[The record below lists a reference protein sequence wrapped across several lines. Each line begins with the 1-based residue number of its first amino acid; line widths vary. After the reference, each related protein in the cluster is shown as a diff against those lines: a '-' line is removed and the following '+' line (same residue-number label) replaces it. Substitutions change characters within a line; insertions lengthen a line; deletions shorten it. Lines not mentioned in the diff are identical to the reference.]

1 MPGMAPTREP
11 RLVLR
16 FALAS
21 LLAFVLVAV
30 GALYLLVRNARDRAE
45 LVGARH
51 ATFVGESVLGP
62 LFAGVNLNRPVV
74 GAEYRRATAAVRSR
88 VLSDGLAVRVKVW
101 RPDGTIVF
109 SDEPRL
115 VGERFPDEASELAE
129 VAEGHL
135 ELGVSDLED
144 EENEF
149 ERRLADTLF
158 YTYLP
163 LRTRPKGPVVAVAE
177 IYQDYSFIQDDID
190 AVVRRVAV
198 IVVGGLAVLY
208 ALLLPI
214 ALRASRELRR
224 RNDQL
229 AELLQREQRTV
240 AELRDLARKKDDFVS
255 AASHEL
261 RSPLT
266 SILGSLATLTQ
277 PDVDGDA
284 AARGEFVE
292 AAQRQAKR
300 LERLVENLLTEAQ
313 LEEGR
318 PVELDDVDLAEAAEA
333 VVEELGAT
341 DRVSFDLPAG
351 TVRTD
356 RARIVEVLRYLLDNA
371 LKYSPAGSAITVD
384 GTVEDGELRLRV
396 TDHGPGIDPADQA
409 EIFERFHQ
417 VDQSST
423 RSHDG
428 LGLGLHLARE
438 LVEELRGRVEV
449 DSGPE
454 RGSTFTVTVPTE
466 APDVQGESVRAGD
479 EAASSVSPSRR

>member
-1 MPGMAPTREP
+1 MLGMAPTREP

-51 ATFVGESVLGP
+51 ATFVGQAVLGP
-62 LFAGVNLNRPVV
+62 MFAGIDLDRPVT
-74 GAEYRRATAAVRSR
+74 GDQYRRAAEAVRSR
-88 VLSDGLAVRVKVW
+88 VLSDGLAVRVKIW

-109 SDEPRL
+109 SDEPAL
-115 VGERFPDEASELAE
+115 VGMRFADEASELAE

-135 ELGVSDLED
+135 EMGVSDLED

-149 ERRLADTLF
+149 ERSLADTLF
-158 YTYLP
+158 YTYAP
-163 LRTRPKGPVVAVAE
+163 LRTRPDGPIVAVAE

-224 RNDQL
+224 RNEQL
-229 AELLQREQRTV
+229 AELLQREQATV

-266 SILGSLATLTQ
+266 SILGSLSTLRQT
-277 PDVDGDA
+277 DVADDPAARTDFLDA
-284 AARGEFVE
+284 AE
-292 AAQRQAKR
+292 RQAKR
-300 LERLVENLLTEAQ
+300 LERLVENLLTEAH
-313 LEEGR
+313 LEEAR
-318 PVELDDVDLAEAAEA
+318 PVELADVDLAEAAA
-333 VVEELGAT
+333 ALVDELGAA
-341 DRVSFDLPAG
+341 DRVALDLPAG

-356 RARIVEVLRYLLDNA
+356 RARIAEVLRYLLDNA
-371 LKYSPAGSAITVD
+371 LKYSPERTVVTVGGS
-384 GTVEDGELRLRV
+384 VEDGELRLRV
-396 TDHGPGIDPADQA
+396 TDLGPGIDPGDQA

-438 LVEELRGRVEV
+438 LVEELRGRVDV
-449 DSGPE
+449 DSGPG
-454 RGSTFTVTVPTE
+454 RGSTFTVTVP
-466 APDVQGESVRAGD
+466 AGD
-479 EAASSVSPSRR
+479 PRPAENAAVSPTPR

>member
-1 MPGMAPTREP
+1 MLGMAPTREP
-11 RLVLR
+11 RLVMR

-30 GALYLLVRNARDRAE
+30 GALYLLTRNARDRAE

-51 ATFVGESVLGP
+51 ASFVGQSVLGP
-62 LFAGVNLNRPVV
+62 LFAGVNLRRPVT
-74 GAEYRRATAAVRSR
+74 GAGYRRAAAAVRTR

-109 SDEPRL
+109 SDEPKL
-115 VGERFPDEASELAE
+115 VGKRFPDEASELAE

-135 ELGVSDLED
+135 EMGVSDLQD

-149 ERRLADTLF
+149 ERSLGDKLF

-163 LRTRPKGPVVAVAE
+163 LRARPDGPVVAVAE

-214 ALRASRELRR
+214 ALRASKDLRQ
-224 RNDQL
+224 RNEQL
-229 AELLQREQRTV
+229 AELLQREQQTV
-240 AELRDLARKKDDFVS
+240 AELRELARKKDDFVS

-266 SILGSLATLTQ
+266 SILGSLATLRQ
-277 PDVDGDA
+277 PDVAGDPAARAEFLDA
-284 AARGEFVE
+284 AE
-292 AAQRQAKR
+292 RQAKR
-300 LERLVENLLTEAQ
+300 LERLVEDLLTEAR
-313 LEEGR
+313 LEEAR
-318 PVELDDVDLAEAAEA
+318 PIELTDVDLTEAASQ
-333 VVEELGAT
+333 VVAELGAT
-341 DRVSFDLPAG
+341 DRVVLDLPAG

-356 RARIVEVLRYLLDNA
+356 RARIVEVVRYLLDNA
-371 LKYSPAGSAITVD
+371 LKYSPEGSTV
-384 GTVEDGELRLRV
+384 TVGASAEDGQLRLRV
-396 TDHGPGIDPADQA
+396 TDVGPGIDPADQA

-423 RSHDG
+423 REHDG

-438 LVEELRGRVEV
+438 LVEELQGRVEV
-449 DSGPE
+449 DSDPG

-466 APDVQGESVRAGD
+466 AEAG
-479 EAASSVSPSRR
+479 SVSPSPR

>member
-1 MPGMAPTREP
+1 MLGMAPTREP

-51 ATFVGESVLGP
+51 ATFVGQSVLGP
-62 LFAGVNLNRPVV
+62 LFAGVNLRRPVT
-74 GAEYRRATAAVRSR
+74 GAGYRRAAAAVRTR

-109 SDEPRL
+109 SDEPKL
-115 VGERFPDEASELAE
+115 VGKRFPDEASELAE

-135 ELGVSDLED
+135 EMGVSDLDD

-149 ERRLADTLF
+149 ERSLGDKLF

-163 LRTRPKGPVVAVAE
+163 LRTRPDGPVVAVAE
-177 IYQDYSFIQDDID
+177 IYQDYSFIQGEID

-214 ALRASRELRR
+214 ALRASRDLRQ
-224 RNDQL
+224 RNEQL
-229 AELLQREQRTV
+229 AELLQREQQTV

-266 SILGSLATLTQ
+266 SILGSLATLRQ
-277 PDVDGDA
+277 PNVSGDPAASAEFLDA
-284 AARGEFVE
+284 AE
-292 AAQRQAKR
+292 RQAKR
-300 LERLVENLLTEAQ
+300 LERLVENLLTEAR
-313 LEEGR
+313 LEEAR
-318 PVELDDVDLAEAAEA
+318 PIELTDVDLAEAASQ
-333 VVEELGAT
+333 VVAELGAT
-341 DRVSFDLPAG
+341 DRVVLDLPAG

-356 RARIVEVLRYLLDNA
+356 RARIVEVVRYLLDNA
-371 LKYSPAGSAITVD
+371 LKYSPEASTVTV
-384 GTVEDGELRLRV
+384 GATVEDGRLRLRV
-396 TDHGPGIDPADQA
+396 ADVGPGIDPADQA

-438 LVEELRGRVEV
+438 LVEQLQGRVEV
-449 DSGPE
+449 DSGPG

-466 APDVQGESVRAGD
+466 AETA
-479 EAASSVSPSRR
+479 SVSPSPR

>member
-1 MPGMAPTREP
+1 M
-11 RLVLR
+11 VLR

-30 GALYLLVRNARDRAE
+30 GAMYLLVRNALDRAE

-51 ATFVGESVLGP
+51 ATFVGQSVLGP
-62 LFAGVNLNRPVV
+62 LFEGVDLRRPVT
-74 GAEYRRATAAVRSR
+74 GAEYRKAAAAVRSR
-88 VLSDGLAVRVKVW
+88 VLSDGLAVRVKLW

-109 SDEPRL
+109 SDEPKL
-115 VGERFPDEASELAE
+115 VGRRFPEEAPELAE

-135 ELGVSDLED
+135 EMGVSDLD
-144 EENEF
+144 DKENEF
-149 ERRLADTLF
+149 ERTLADTLF
-158 YTYLP
+158 YTYAP
-163 LRTRPKGPVVAVAE
+163 LRTRPNGPVVAVAE
-177 IYQDYSFIQDDID
+177 IYQDYSFIQDDIG

-224 RNDQL
+224 RNEQL
-229 AELLQREQRTV
+229 AELLQREQETV

-266 SILGSLATLTQ
+266 SILGSLATLRR
-277 PDVDGDA
+277 PDVGADQ
-284 AARGEFVE
+284 AARAEFLG
-292 AAQRQAKR
+292 AAERQARR
-300 LERLVENLLTEAQ
+300 LERLVENLLTEAH
-313 LEEGR
+313 LEEAR
-318 PVELDDVDLAEAAEA
+318 PVELADVDLREVATT
-333 VVEELGAT
+333 VVAELGANG
-341 DRVSFDLPAG
+341 RVMFELPAG

-356 RARIVEVLRYLLDNA
+356 RTRIVQVLRYLLENA
-371 LKYSPAGSAITVD
+371 LKYSPGGSTVTV
-384 GTVEDGELRLRV
+384 GAAVEDGELRMRV
-396 TDHGPGIDPADQA
+396 TDLGPGIDPADQA

-428 LGLGLHLARE
+428 LGLGLHLAKE
-438 LVEELRGRVEV
+438 LVEELSGRVDV
-449 DSGPE
+449 DSGPG
-454 RGSTFTVTVPTE
+454 RGSTFTVTVPTGQ
-466 APDVQGESVRAGD
+466 APTETAP
-479 EAASSVSPSRR
+479 ATA

>member
-1 MPGMAPTREP
+1 MAPTREP

-51 ATFVGESVLGP
+51 ATFVGQSVLGP
-62 LFAGVNLNRPVV
+62 LFADVNLRRPVT
-74 GAEYRRATAAVRSR
+74 GDGYRRAAAAVRTR

-109 SDEPRL
+109 SDEPKL
-115 VGERFPDEASELAE
+115 VGKRFPDEASELAE

-135 ELGVSDLED
+135 EMGVSDLDD

-149 ERRLADTLF
+149 ERSLGDKLF

-163 LRTRPKGPVVAVAE
+163 LRTRPDGPVVAVAE
-177 IYQDYSFIQDDID
+177 IYQDYSFIQGEID

-214 ALRASRELRR
+214 ALRASRDLRQ
-224 RNDQL
+224 RNEQL
-229 AELLQREQRTV
+229 AELLQREQQTV

-266 SILGSLATLTQ
+266 SILGSLATLRQ
-277 PDVDGDA
+277 PNVSGDPAASAEFLDA
-284 AARGEFVE
+284 AE
-292 AAQRQAKR
+292 RQAKR
-300 LERLVENLLTEAQ
+300 LERLVENLLTEAR
-313 LEEGR
+313 LEEAR
-318 PVELDDVDLAEAAEA
+318 PIELKDVDLAEAASQ
-333 VVEELGAT
+333 VVAELGAT
-341 DRVSFDLPAG
+341 DRVVLDLPAG

-356 RARIVEVLRYLLDNA
+356 RARIVEVVRYLLDNA
-371 LKYSPAGSAITVD
+371 LKYSPEGSTVTV
-384 GTVEDGELRLRV
+384 GAAVEDGRLRLRV
-396 TDHGPGIDPADQA
+396 TDVGPGIDPADQA

-438 LVEELRGRVEV
+438 LVEQLQGRVEV
-449 DSGPE
+449 DSGPG

-466 APDVQGESVRAGD
+466 A
-479 EAASSVSPSRR
+479 EAASVSPSPR

>member
-1 MPGMAPTREP
+1 MAPTREP

-51 ATFVGESVLGP
+51 ATFVGQSVLGP
-62 LFAGVNLNRPVV
+62 LFADVNLRRPVT
-74 GAEYRRATAAVRSR
+74 GDGYRRAAAAVRTR

-109 SDEPRL
+109 SDEPKL
-115 VGERFPDEASELAE
+115 VGKRFPDEASELAE

-135 ELGVSDLED
+135 EMGVSDLDD

-149 ERRLADTLF
+149 ERSLGDKLF

-163 LRTRPKGPVVAVAE
+163 LRTRPDGPVVAVAE
-177 IYQDYSFIQDDID
+177 IYQDYSFIQGEID

-214 ALRASRELRR
+214 ALRASRDLRQ
-224 RNDQL
+224 RNEQL
-229 AELLQREQRTV
+229 AELLQREQQTV

-266 SILGSLATLTQ
+266 SILGSLATLRQ
-277 PDVDGDA
+277 PNVSGDPAASAEFLDA
-284 AARGEFVE
+284 AE
-292 AAQRQAKR
+292 RQAKR
-300 LERLVENLLTEAQ
+300 LERLVENLLTEAR
-313 LEEGR
+313 LEEAR
-318 PVELDDVDLAEAAEA
+318 PIELTDVDLAEAASQ
-333 VVEELGAT
+333 VVAELGAT
-341 DRVSFDLPAG
+341 DRVVLDLPAG

-356 RARIVEVLRYLLDNA
+356 RARIVEVVRYLLDNA
-371 LKYSPAGSAITVD
+371 LKYSPEGSTVTVGATVKD
-384 GTVEDGELRLRV
+384 GRLRLRV
-396 TDHGPGIDPADQA
+396 TDVGPGIDPADQA

-438 LVEELRGRVEV
+438 LVEQLQGRVEV
-449 DSGPE
+449 DSGPG

-466 APDVQGESVRAGD
+466 A
-479 EAASSVSPSRR
+479 EAASVSPSPR

>member
-1 MPGMAPTREP
+1 MLGMAPTREP
-11 RLVLR
+11 RLVAR

-30 GALYLLVRNARDRAE
+30 GALSLLVRNARDRAE

-51 ATFVGESVLGP
+51 ATFVGQAVLAP
-62 LFAGVNLNRPVV
+62 LFAGIDLDRPVT
-74 GAEYRRATAAVRSR
+74 GDQYRRAVEAVRSR
-88 VLSDGLAVRVKVW
+88 VLSDGLAVRVKIW

-109 SDEPRL
+109 SDEPAL
-115 VGERFPDEASELAE
+115 VGKRFPDEAPELAE
-129 VAEGHL
+129 VAQGHL
-135 ELGVSDLED
+135 EMGVTDLEH

-149 ERRLADTLF
+149 ERPIANTLF
-158 YTYLP
+158 FTYAP
-163 LRTRPKGPVVAVAE
+163 LRTRPDGPIVAVAE

-198 IVVGGLAVLY
+198 IVVGGLAILY

-224 RNDQL
+224 RNEQL
-229 AELLQREQRTV
+229 AELLQREQVTV
-240 AELRDLARKKDDFVS
+240 AELRDLARQKDDFVS

-266 SILGSLATLTQ
+266 SILGSLATLRQ
-277 PDVDGDA
+277 RDIGDDP
-284 AARGEFVE
+284 AARSEFLE
-292 AAQRQAKR
+292 AAERQAKR
-300 LERLVENLLTEAQ
+300 LERMVENLLTEAN
-313 LEEGR
+313 LEQSR
-318 PVELDDVDLAEAAEA
+318 PVELADVDLTEAATA
-333 VVEELGAT
+333 VVAELGAT
-341 DRVSFDLPAG
+341 DRVALDLPAG
-351 TVRTD
+351 SVRTD

-371 LKYSPAGSAITVD
+371 LKYSPKGSVVTVRA
-384 GTVEDGELRLRV
+384 TIEEGELRLLV
-396 TDHGPGIDPADQA
+396 SDLGPGIAPDDQA

-423 RSHDG
+423 RTHDG

-438 LVEELRGRVEV
+438 LIEELRGRVEV
-449 DSGPE
+449 DSGPG

-466 APDVQGESVRAGD
+466 GSGRVET
-479 EAASSVSPSRR
+479 AAVNPSPR